1 MLCGV
6 ASWRVFV
13 SRDGNEVSLDNGD
26 LSHQSRDG
34 QCRRRKLRLTLILL
48 FHQSMQTRQQLRLVC
63 SMHSSSIHS
72 LTAHHYHAFSALT
85 LLAGRQ
91 KGHLLCKKT
100 EWWGAGVVICLEQS
114 ADLHMAQLM
123 LLPLTVCCSSKIQIG
138 STFMVLAH
146 PGITGVCVCVCACDS
161 PPLKWQHIPNT
172 HVQHSHSLTVN

>member
-1 MLCGV
+1 MLCSV
-6 ASWRVFV
+6 ASWHVFV

-48 FHQSMQTRQQLRLVC
+48 FHQSMHARQQLRLVC

-91 KGHLLCKKT
+91 KGHLVCKKT
-100 EWWGAGVVICLEQS
+100 EWWGAGVVICLEQG

-146 PGITGVCVCVCACDS
+146 PGITGVCVCACDS

-172 HVQHSHSLTVN
+172 HVQRSHSLTVN